1 MALWEIDAIVMSAP
15 GRTAM
20 PTALPEM
27 TLPSMLLPAPE
38 RERPNVLLVRM
49 LAAMYLR
56 CPQLICR
63 PSEYPSKRLL
73 TTTLSLPSRISMPC
87 DGSGLASVE
96 RKTLSATRLK
106 AAPRVSSSPSP
117 LSRFVAL
124 NLVVHRGGGGGI
136 AIAVVARE
144 HHAGAAAIADDAVV
158 VNRVA
163 ARAVDQHAD
172 AEVANF
178 QPADVDALGV
188 DQSEAGIG
196 GRAHV
201 GAVLAGDGARAGL
214 RALVFDIAGAV
225 EDDEFAAALPR

>member
-1 MALWEIDAIVMSAP
+1 
-15 GRTAM
+15 
-20 PTALPEM
+20 
-27 TLPSMLLPAPE
+27 
-38 RERPNVLLVRM
+38 
-49 LAAMYLR
+49 LR

-117 LSRFVAL
+117 LSRNSLRCTLLCTVVVA
-124 NLVVHRGGGGGI
+124 VGVEGGGGGGI
-136 AIAVVARE
+136 AVGVVAGE

-158 VNRVA
+158 VKRVA

-178 QPADVDALGV
+178 QPADLDPLGV
-188 DQSEAGIG
+188 DQSEAGIA

-201 GAVLAGDGARAGL
+201 GAVLAGD
-214 RALVFDIAGAV
+214 
-225 EDDEFAAALPR
+225 